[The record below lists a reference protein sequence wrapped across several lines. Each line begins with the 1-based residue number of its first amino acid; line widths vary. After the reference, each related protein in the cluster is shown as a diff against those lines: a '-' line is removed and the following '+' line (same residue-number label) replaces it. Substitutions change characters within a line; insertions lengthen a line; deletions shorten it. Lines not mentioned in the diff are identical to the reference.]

1 MSIESA
7 LENAKQKITNAY
19 SVIKNKG
26 GTLPVVQNLDNL
38 SKTIGNISNT
48 LNSGGEYLVKVID
61 YDGTVL
67 KSDYLNTGATFTLPS
82 QPTHEGLTF
91 QGWSSSAVI
100 TNNTITVSNDNIV
113 IGAVYTTT
121 SGLSEFDITLTRA
134 SGLSVTLNMNGTKNW
149 GDGTSNTE
157 TTHTYSTVGDYTIT
171 CDGKSIVA
179 LGLFG
184 QSNSSS
190 IHTGY
195 SVKKI
200 RLGNNFTTITANA
213 FQYCYSLESITIPNS
228 VTDIKDK
235 AFYECSS
242 LKSIIIPDSITD
254 ISSSNSVFAE
264 CCSLNTIATSI
275 NFHGLGTDAFKGCN
289 SLKNIPTYLS
299 NTSSG
304 MFASCHC
311 LESAKM
317 QYMSTVPDSTFSNC
331 NSLKKVILN
340 TGGTGIGKN
349 AFDYCYS
356 LEDITFDAGTIGS
369 GAFFNCISLKTVKC
383 KTRIT
388 HIDSDAFKYC
398 QSVIEYDFSNA
409 TSVPTLSNTNAFTD
423 INKICKIK
431 VPSSLE
437 ASWKAATNWA
447 TYADYIVGV

>member
-7 LENAKQKITNAY
+7 LESAEQKITNAY

-26 GTLPVVQNLDNL
+26 GILPVVQNLDNL

-91 QGWSSSAVI
+91 QGWSSSATI
-100 TNNTITVSNDNIV
+100 INNTITVSNDNVV

-121 SGLSEFDITLTRA
+121 SGLSEFDITLTKT
-134 SGLSVTLNMNGTKNW
+134 SGLSVTLNMDGTKNW

-171 CDGKSIVA
+171 CNGKSIVA

-184 QSNSSS
+184 QSDHRTYNN
-190 IHTGY
+190 Y
-195 SVKKI
+195 FVKKI
-200 RLGNNFTTITANA
+200 RLGSNFTTITANA
-213 FQYCYSLESITIPNS
+213 FQYCYLLESITIPNS
-228 VTDIKDK
+228 VATIGSC
-235 AFYECSS
+235 AFRECSS
-242 LKSIIIPDSITD
+242 LKSIIIPNSVTD
-254 ISSSNSVFAE
+254 ISSSNSVFAG
-264 CCSLNTIATSI
+264 CYSLNTIATST
-275 NFHGLGTDAFKGCN
+275 NFQGLGTDAFDGCN
-289 SLKNIPTYLS
+289 SLRNIPTYLS
-299 NTSSG
+299 ITSSG
-304 MFASCHC
+304 MFRRCYC

-317 QYMSTVPDSTFSNC
+317 QYMSTVLDSTFLYC
-331 NSLKKVILN
+331 HSLKKVILN
-340 TGGTGIGKN
+340 TGGESIGSY
-349 AFDYCYS
+349 AFGYCYS
-356 LEDITFDAGTIGS
+356 LEDITFEAGTIGS
-369 GAFFNCISLKTVKC
+369 GAFLNCISLKTVKC
-383 KTRIT
+383 KTGIT
-388 HIDSDAFKYC
+388 RIDSDAFKYC

-409 TSVPTLSNTNAFTD
+409 TSVPILSDTNAFD
-423 INKICKIK
+423 GINKICKIK